1 MIPKFMSKM
10 SSYMSSSESEY
21 QNLPLSAS
29 GEDQPFISTNAS
41 NEKANYTSP
50 GLSRS
55 PQRSRLCSA
64 LIVASTSLT
73 LGLLAFILVLA
84 QRRHPGSTVS
94 LWPTYQG
101 GSHVVEHC
109 GNTPEEAQALG
120 CVWDLMSFGWIH
132 PRCYKPDESQM
143 WLEKYGPWKW
153 YYDLNATQEIA
164 PEDLTTTR
172 RVYTEQGYHVVHCLY
187 IFKLL
192 HMAGMSGHIVTD
204 EAIPLAHTQ
213 HCVDMISAPKYTDF
227 KHVNTRVDMLFA
239 RCVTL
244 D

>member
-1 MIPKFMSKM
+1 MSKV
-10 SSYMSSSESEY
+10 SSYVSSSESKY

-29 GEDQPFISTNAS
+29 GEDQPFVPNNSSSGKIGYNL
-41 NEKANYTSP
+41 TSP
-50 GLSRS
+50 RHSSR
-55 PQRSRLCSA
+55 RSWLVSA
-64 LIVASTSLT
+64 LIVGSTSLT
-73 LGLLAFILVLA
+73 LGLLAFILVIA

-101 GSHVVEHC
+101 GSQVVEHC
-109 GNTPEEAQALG
+109 GNSPEEAQELG

-132 PRCYKPDESQM
+132 PRCFKPDESQM

-164 PEDLTTTR
+164 PEDLTTTG

-244 D
+244 N

>member
-1 MIPKFMSKM
+1 MLPKIMSKL
-10 SSYMSSSESEY
+10 SRYTKLSDSEY
-21 QNLPLSAS
+21 QNPPYSAS
-29 GEDQPFISTNAS
+29 DEDLPFLQTPR
-41 NEKANYTSP
+41 EKDDFTSP
-50 GLSRS
+50 ASS
-55 PQRSRLCSA
+55 THRSRLCSA
-64 LIVASTSLT
+64 LIVASASLT
-73 LGLLAFILVLA
+73 LGLLAFILVVA
-84 QRRHPGSTVS
+84 QRRHPQSAVS

-101 GSHVVEHC
+101 GSVVVEHC
-109 GNTPEEAQALG
+109 GNSPQEAQDLG
-120 CVWDLMSFGWIH
+120 CTWDLMSFGWVH
-132 PRCYKPDESQM
+132 PRCFKPDESQM

-164 PEDLTTTR
+164 PEDLTTTG

-213 HCVDMISAPKYTDF
+213 HCVDMISSPKYTDF
-227 KHVNTRVDMLFA
+227 KHINTRVDMLFA

-244 D
+244 N

>member
-1 MIPKFMSKM
+1 MLPKLVKGMPLWGGASNDVA
-10 SSYMSSSESEY
+10 YHDLPTSSSEE
-21 QNLPLSAS
+21 N
-29 GEDQPFISTNAS
+29 EPFIAAGTQQQASEKSGWNAPS
-41 NEKANYTSP
+41 SK
-50 GLSRS
+50 RS
-55 PQRSRLCSA
+55 KLCSA
-64 LIVASTSLT
+64 FIMLSAILTLGALSLVLIVA
-73 LGLLAFILVLA
+73 
-84 QRRHPGSTVS
+84 QRREAGSLVP

-101 GSHVVEHC
+101 GSRVVEHC
-109 GNTPEEAQALG
+109 GNSPEEAQALG

-132 PRCYKPDESQM
+132 PRCYNPEESQLWM
-143 WLEKYGPWKW
+143 DKYGPWKW
-153 YYDLNATQEIA
+153 YYDLNATAEI
-164 PEDLTTTR
+164 PDDELTGTR

-192 HMAGMSGHIVTD
+192 HLAGMSGHIVTD

-227 KHVNTRVDMLFA
+227 KHINTRVDMLFA